1 MRIILWCSEMA
12 HVMACLLH
20 CGRGSEKS
28 LYGAVKRTV
37 DKHAEG
43 VVKVPTER
51 AAELQR
57 HLTAQ

>member
-1 MRIILWCSEMA
+1 MA

-37 DKHAEG
+37 DKHTEG